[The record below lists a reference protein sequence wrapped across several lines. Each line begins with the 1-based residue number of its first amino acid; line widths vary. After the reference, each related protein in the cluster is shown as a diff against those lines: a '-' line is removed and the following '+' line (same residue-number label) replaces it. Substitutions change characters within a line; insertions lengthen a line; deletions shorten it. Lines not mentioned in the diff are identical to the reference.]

1 MRLHL
6 FVAVLISG
14 LGYSQTILN
23 SESLLNHSADK
34 LTTQLNLSVDWESG
48 NENTFATF
56 NQILIGKK
64 KGKQLW
70 RLIIGHDYED
80 DEGEIVANDW
90 SGQLRL
96 NHYVSA
102 KNSIYGFMQS
112 QNIRVLQ
119 MNHRYLFGGG
129 YRHSIYA
136 NESQYFDLA
145 AGLFYEDEE
154 YPELQT
160 DKVRFNIN
168 GFVRVKIFENLFF
181 NCVSYFKS
189 TLKIQVISVFL
200 LSPKSI
206 LSKTSLPCQLLHKIA
221 TIQHPICSTKRT
233 IFYPS
238 WYSRSIF
245 LIKAN
250 DEQVDISSHYT
261 LCFGL

>member
-80 DEGEIVANDW
+80 DVGKIVANDW

-102 KNSIYGFMQS
+102 KNSIYGFVQS

-145 AGLFYEDEE
+145 AGLFCEDEE

-181 NCVSYFKS
+181 NCVTYFQINTDDTSDIRLFVEPKINFEQDKFALSIVAQNRYNS
-189 TLKIQVISVFL
+189 TPYMLNKKNDLFS
-200 LSPKSI
+200 
-206 LSKTSLPCQLLHKIA
+206 QLVL
-221 TIQHPICSTKRT
+221 TINL
-233 IFYPS
+233 F
-238 WYSRSIF
+238 
-245 LIKAN
+245 
-250 DEQVDISSHYT
+250 D
-261 LCFGL
+261 